1 MTTILIVDDRPE
13 TLQTLESRL
22 QNRGFVVVA
31 ASNGNE
37 ALAACVAQEINAVL
51 MDMNMPEMDGC
62 EATEFLKSQDA
73 TRSMPIIMCS
83 AHPLPGD
90 EARAVAAGCDGFMEK
105 PISLKQFLELLG
117 QLLQRTFDLD
127 ETEDPLADHA
137 QQTSIR
143 ETTISHAAEPM
154 PKPSHSGDRQ
164 MAVANDLPPLAT
176 ES

>member
-37 ALAACVAQEINAVL
+37 ALAACVAQEIDAVL

-90 EARAVAAGCDGFMEK
+90 EARAVAAGCDGFIEK
-105 PISLKQFLELLG
+105 PISLKRLMELLG
-117 QLLQRTFDLD
+117 QLLQQTFDLV
-127 ETEDPLADHA
+127 EAEDASTGSA
-137 QQTSIR
+137 QQPSIR
-143 ETTISHAAEPM
+143 ETMMSHAAEPM
-154 PKPSHSGDRQ
+154 PIPNHPGDRE
-164 MAVANDLPPLAT
+164 MAVANEPPPLAT
-176 ES
+176 DC